1 MPGKRRHFSAEINVL
16 EKKLNK
22 MESEVTMNLSPMDKL
37 TLSRMVERPT
47 TLDYIEKIF
56 DGFIELHGDRKFR
69 DDPSIVGG
77 VARLRDLPVTVIGQ
91 QKGRN
96 TKENV
101 QRNFG
106 MPNPEG
112 FRKALRLMQ
121 TG

>member
-1 MPGKRRHFSAEINVL
+1 
-16 EKKLNK
+16 